1 MDMSKQ
7 ILNSSRTERVL
18 LESELLWFEKEMGL
32 NYKKSIRES
41 KLFKYNVKYLFEEI
55 IKIIKDTVF
64 IGEDFRFVSYNNG
77 DNSYNNTIYVI
88 YEIGNYPFMTQV
100 SSRNFNLSSLDET
113 KVVGKETIALLHFI
127 KSSIVDNYNIFR
139 FYENENYNYHKGLT
153 LSDKIGRNVLDV
165 IVENKIDDIKDVK
178 EIIKVETNI
187 NKPSFKVFL
196 EQDDEDLIEYILEI
210 NTMINEIHDVDLLLE
225 YNNNTKSRKEKAYLF
240 IKEKYNSTTY
250 NYSQKSDYK
259 FYNYYSYYNFN
270 TNNLG
275 GNVIKSL
282 VFKDGKNTK
291 LEEVTSLV
299 DDSKVKGFNPFRSN
313 LTSNSYISKLGDL
326 LTLYILLSDLEIADI
341 KPYFGELVYNLF
353 TSLENRRKTNIYS
366 KNFVLNYILYPK
378 RNNVAFLMYMDIDGS
393 NVAKDFRDSSSI
405 VMQVLINNVILN
417 YINDKV
423 EDFFN
428 EEFSLLDAFKYTLNS
443 SKRSSISLKEEIKE
457 LYSLK
462 DEYSYDNKNYKNQY
476 KEYYNLFKQSIKTYL
491 DKNGLSKYKEN
502 FDILLGDEDEMA
514 VNKNDIEVETMS
526 QIEKFNRRYNNEN
539 NKEEQEMKKFFKGL
553 SNEKQDSESKKYSN
567 EEFEEVIKEESVKYD
582 YIIIKDSKL
591 FKDISF
597 KYAGENHLLRKVP
610 NNDIEK
616 EIEKRKLFINSI
628 FENTEFNFFVSKI
641 KFLDGRTIE
650 IHNNNDESMIVED
663 YYDILTGEENLE
675 DIKPKVTKVKGLTYN
690 IDLIKSITGLD
701 NISKEG
707 NKVYQNGEYLCD
719 VEELMI

>member
-1 MDMSKQ
+1 MSKQ
-7 ILNSSRTERVL
+7 ILNSSRTEKVL

-32 NYKKSIRES
+32 NYKKSIRED
-41 KLFKYNVKYLFEEI
+41 KVFKYNVKYLFEEI
-55 IKIIKDTVF
+55 IKTIKDTVF

-77 DNSYNNTIYVI
+77 DNSYNNTIYVV

-100 SSRNFNLSSLDET
+100 SSRNLDLSSLEGT
-113 KVVGKETIALLHFI
+113 RMVGKETIALLHFI

-139 FYENENYNYHKGLT
+139 FYENENYEYHKGLT
-153 LSDKIGRNVLDV
+153 LSDKVERNVLDV
-165 IVENKIDDIKDVK
+165 IAENRIEDIKSAK
-178 EIIKVETNI
+178 EIIKVETDM
-187 NKPSFKVFL
+187 NKPSFNVFL

-210 NTMINEIHDVDLLLE
+210 NTILNEINDVDLLLE
-225 YNNNTKSRKEKAYLF
+225 YKNNKVKSRTEEAYRF

-259 FYNYYSYYNFN
+259 FYNYYSYYNFH
-270 TNNLG
+270 TSNLG
-275 GNVIKSL
+275 RSVTKSL
-282 VFKDGKNTK
+282 VFKNGKDTK

-299 DDSKVKGFNPFRSN
+299 DDNKVKGFNPFRSN

-326 LTLYILLSDLEIADI
+326 LTMYILLSDLEITDI
-341 KPYFGELVYNLF
+341 KPYFGELVHNLF
-353 TSLENRRKTNIYS
+353 TSLKTRRETNIYS
-366 KNFVLNYILYPK
+366 KNFVPNAILYPK
-378 RNNVAFLMYMDIDGS
+378 RDNSASLMHMDIDGL
-393 NVAKDFRDSSSI
+393 VKDFRDSSSI

-462 DEYSYDNKNYKNQY
+462 DEYSYDNEKY
-476 KEYYNLFKQSIKTYL
+476 KEKYKDYYILFKQSIETYL

-502 FDILLGDEDEMA
+502 FDKLLGDEDEMA
-514 VNKNDIEVETMS
+514 VNKKQTKGNINGETMS
-526 QIEKFNRRYNNEN
+526 QIAKFNRRYNNEN
-539 NKEEQEMKKFFKGL
+539 NEEEQEMEEFFKDL
-553 SNEKQDSESKKYSN
+553 PKEKVESKNTRTK
-567 EEFEEVIKEESVKYD
+567 EFEESVKYD
-582 YIIIKDSKL
+582 YTVIKDSKL

-597 KYAGENHLLRKVP
+597 KYAGESHLLRKVP

-616 EIEKRKLFINSI
+616 EIGKRKLFINNI
-628 FENTEFNFFVSKI
+628 FGNTEFNFFVSRI

-650 IHNNNDESMIVED
+650 IHNNNDDSMIVED

-675 DIKPKVTKVKGLTYN
+675 NIKPKVNRVKGLTYN